1 MDILDALLSILSKMI
16 TFMNFVL
23 SEGLLLLYTAVGM
36 ELVLALGA
44 LDPSVLDKHRL
55 CDFLVGCGVYGPA
68 ERRGM
73 SITLTCDLCQ

>member
-1 MDILDALLSILSKMI
+1 MLSILCKMI

-44 LDPSVLDKHRL
+44 LEPSALDRHRL
-55 CDFLVGCGVYGPA
+55 
-68 ERRGM
+68 
-73 SITLTCDLCQ
+73 